1 MCSSDLSVNKKAL
14 DTLQIPEGSNIT
26 GTAYAVRD
34 RANQQVLGLIGE
46 ISGST
51 PEKDTPETSENQG
64 VSTPVSHGSDA
75 TSVSNSPKTGDNTNI
90 AIFVL
95 ALAVS
100 AGCLGTVVTVKR
112 KRK

>member
-1 MCSSDLSVNKKAL
+1 MEAAGDIGLF
-14 DTLQIPEGSNIT
+14 TLKGLK
-26 GTAYAVRD
+26 
-34 RANQQVLGLIGE
+34 VLE
-46 ISGST
+46 
-51 PEKDTPETSENQG
+51 QA
-64 VSTPVSHGSDA
+64 DA
-75 TSVSNSPKTGDNTNI
+75 TSVSSSPKTGDNTNI

>member
-1 MCSSDLSVNKKAL
+1 MIEYTLDLTNEKA
-14 DTLQIPEGSNIT
+14 
-26 GTAYAVRD
+26 
-34 RANQQVLGLIGE
+34 
-46 ISGST
+46 
-51 PEKDTPETSENQG
+51 PEKDTPETSENQEG
-64 VSTPVSHGSDA
+64 NTPVSHSSDA
-75 TSVSNSPKTGDNTNI
+75 TSVSSSPKTGDNTNI

>member
-1 MCSSDLSVNKKAL
+1 MHIFFLQYLELHCNCSSKAL
-14 DTLQIPEGSNIT
+14 FYYHLRFLLTATTVPRHPADTASARTKIAIF
-26 GTAYAVRD
+26 
-34 RANQQVLGLIGE
+34 VL
-46 ISGST
+46 S
-51 PEKDTPETSENQG
+51 
-64 VSTPVSHGSDA
+64 PVSHSSDA